1 MKDILYLLVEWIV
14 IHLRERMWP
23 NFREFYVITKM
34 YREAGRHYHTLIHIR
49 DCLRFINRF
58 FPRVKNVHL
67 VKMAIFYHDCY
78 YDVTRKDNEL
88 RSAERWKLRDILTR
102 TRRTKVYDL
111 IMLTAGHQSEDAM
124 DELSKVM
131 NDADLHVLG
140 QSRGIYLDYA
150 KGVWQEY
157 SQFGAEAYIAGR
169 VAFLKAFSKNRVFR
183 TKKMIY
189 LFEHQAISNMK
200 AELQILRVRPHRI
213 VG

>member
-1 MKDILYLLVEWIV
+1 MKDILYLLVEWIA
-14 IHLRERMWP
+14 IHLRERAWP
-23 NFREFYVITKM
+23 NFREFYAITKM
-34 YREAGRHYHTLIHIR
+34 YRESGRHYHTLIHIR

-88 RSAERWKLRDILTR
+88 RSAERWKVRDILNR
-102 TRRTKVYDL
+102 TRQTKVYDL
-111 IMLTAGHQSEDAM
+111 IMLTAGHQSGDAM

-140 QSRGIYLDYA
+140 QSRGIYMDYA
-150 KGVWQEY
+150 KGVWREY
-157 SQFGAEAYIAGR
+157 SQFGEEAYIAGR
-169 VAFLKAFSKNRVFR
+169 ISFLKVFSKNRVFR
-183 TKKMIY
+183 TKKMLY
-189 LFEHQAISNMK
+189 LFEHQAKANLK
-200 AELQILRVRPHRI
+200 AELHVLRVRPNRI

>member
-1 MKDILYLLVEWIV
+1 MKDILYLLVEWIA
-14 IHLRERMWP
+14 IHLRERLWP
-23 NFREFYVITKM
+23 NFREFYTITKM
-34 YREAGRHYHTLIHIR
+34 YREGGRHYHTLIHIR

-88 RSAERWKLRDILTR
+88 RSAERWKVRDILNR
-102 TRRTKVYDL
+102 TRRAKVYDL

-140 QSRGIYLDYA
+140 QARGLYLDYA
-150 KGVWQEY
+150 KGVWCEY
-157 SQFGAEAYIAGR
+157 SQFGAEAYITGR
-169 VAFLKAFSKNRVFR
+169 MAFLKTFSKNRVFR
-183 TKKMIY
+183 TKKMVY

-200 AELQILRVRPHRI
+200 AELQILRVRPRRI